1 MLKILKS
8 NKIFLGMAVSLIA
21 LLTWSFSHT
30 FENVEKTKKS
40 LYDIQITSIEDEA
53 IDLNEFKGKK
63 IMFVNVA
70 SKCGYTPQYSKL
82 QKLHDMYKDQ
92 LVIIGVP
99 CNQFMG
105 QEPGTNEEIVS
116 FCQKN
121 YGVSF
126 LMTEKVDVKGSSQ
139 HPLYQWLTSKDL
151 NGNSDSKVKWNF
163 QKYLVSETG
172 ELIDVFSP
180 GVDPLDEQIISKI
193 AG

>member
-1 MLKILKS
+1 
-8 NKIFLGMAVSLIA
+8 
-21 LLTWSFSHT
+21 
-30 FENVEKTKKS
+30 
-40 LYDIQITSIEDEA
+40 
-53 IDLNEFKGKK
+53 
-63 IMFVNVA
+63 MFVNVA

-105 QEPGTNEEIVS
+105 QEPGTNEEIAS

>member
-1 MLKILKS
+1 MSALKL
-8 NKIFLGMAVSLIA
+8 NHVFLVLTITLFAM
-21 LLTWSFSHT
+21 LTWSFSNT
-30 FENVEKTKKS
+30 VNKIEKSKKS
-40 LYDIQITSIEDEA
+40 IYDIKISSIEDET
-53 IDLNEFKGKK
+53 INLNDFKGKK
-63 IMFVNVA
+63 ILFVNVA
-70 SKCGYTPQYSKL
+70 SKCGYTPQYAEL
-82 QKLHDMYKDQ
+82 QKLHEKYKDQ

-139 HPLYQWLTSKDL
+139 HPLYAWLTNKEL
-151 NGNSDSKVKWNF
+151 NGHSDSKVKWNF
-163 QKYLVSETG
+163 QKYLVSESG

-180 GVDPLDEQIISKI
+180 GIDPLDERILSKL
-193 AG
+193 AE

>member
-1 MLKILKS
+1 MLTALKS
-8 NKIFLGMAVSLIA
+8 NQIFLGMAFSLFAI
-21 LLTWSFSHT
+21 LTWSFSNT
-30 FENVEKTKKS
+30 VNAVDKAKES
-40 LYDIQITSIEDEA
+40 IYDIKITSIEDKT

-70 SKCGYTPQYSKL
+70 SKCGYTPQYAEL
-82 QKLHDMYKDQ
+82 QKLHEKYKDQ

-151 NGNSDSKVKWNF
+151 NGNTDSKVKWNF
-163 QKYLVSETG
+163 QKYLVSESG

-180 GVDPLDEQIISKI
+180 GVDPMDEQITSKL
-193 AG
+193 AE

>member
-105 QEPGTNEEIVS
+105 QEPGTNEEIAS